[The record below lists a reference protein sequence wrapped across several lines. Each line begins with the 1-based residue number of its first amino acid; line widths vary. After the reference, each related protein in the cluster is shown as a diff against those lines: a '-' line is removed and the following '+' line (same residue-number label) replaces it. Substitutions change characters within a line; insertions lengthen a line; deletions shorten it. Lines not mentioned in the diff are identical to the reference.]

1 MSKLSLFAIVFGTG
15 LAVVATTPSAA
26 SAAAAFACDDESGL
40 CVNSGG
46 AKWSPDKKASA
57 KDRRKRK
64 AKSGGTLSLDI
75 DGGRGSVFVNGR
87 FVGTAPVS
95 GVAIPQGKNDVHVR
109 DGDITLAT
117 GVLKVP
123 KGASVSLTVRH
134 D

>member
-1 MSKLSLFAIVFGTG
+1 MPKLPLLALVFGTG
-15 LAVVATTPSAA
+15 LALVATTPGAA
-26 SAAAAFACDDESGL
+26 SAAATLGCDDDSGL

-46 AKWSPDKKASA
+46 AKWSPDKTASA

-64 AKSGGTLSLDI
+64 AKTGGTLSVDI
-75 DGGRGSVFVNGR
+75 DGGRGSVFLNGR
-87 FVGTAPVS
+87 YVGTAPVS
-95 GVAIPQGKNDVHVR
+95 DVAIPQGKNDVHVR

-117 GVLKVP
+117 GVLNVP